1 MYHPKFLKWK
11 FYVTRITIFG
21 KLHDDRC
28 KNSKNQKSKIKKIF
42 PYKEIF
48 FDFLIFDFWFLIFE
62 FSNDFWTIFVQLTEY
77 GISYHSKFLKMEI
90 ICYTKL
96 HEIPYSVSYTKIVV
110 KKKFKNQKSKIQNQK
125 FKIKKSKI
133 FFCTFGPNGT
143 P

>member
-1 MYHPKFLKWK
+1 MLHELPYSVS
-11 FYVTRITIFG
+11 YTTIVV
-21 KLHDDRC
+21 KIQ
-28 KNSKNQKSKIKKIF
+28 KIKNQKSKKYFHIRKF
-42 PYKEIF
+42 FWF
-48 FDFLIFDFWFLIFE
+48 FDFCLLIFE
-62 FSNDFWTIFVQLTEY
+62 FSNDFRTIFVQLTEY

-133 FFCTFGPNGT
+133 FFCTFQPNGT
-143 P
+143 PYMTM